1 MSITLSALQKQRYD
15 TAANWTAANP
25 TLLAGE
31 LGIESDTEKIKI
43 GDGSTAWNVL
53 AYLPGSEISAHPI
66 ATADVADSAI
76 TSAKIADGTIVN
88 ADISASAEIAVS
100 KLQDG
105 AARQLLQT
113 DAAGTGV
120 EWASNID
127 VPGTLDVT
135 NAATFDNNVTIQ
147 GDLTVNGTTTTIDT
161 TTLVVEDKNIEMGA
175 VATPTDTTADGG
187 GITLKG
193 ATDKTINWINATDAW
208 TFSEH
213 VNIASG
219 KEYRIAGTSVLSAT
233 TLGAGVTGSSLT
245 SVGTISSG
253 VWNGTAINATYLDSS
268 VVTTADTGTVTSTM
282 IHDGTI
288 VNADINASA
297 AIADTKLSTISTA
310 GKVSNSA
317 TTATDANTANA
328 IVTRDASGNFSAGT
342 ISAALSGNA
351 TSATSAGSATTAGS
365 LTAARTIELTGDIT
379 GSVSTDL
386 SGTASIATSVA
397 AGVIVNAD
405 VSATA
410 AIAGTKISAA
420 FGDQDLTVD
429 TDRLFVDVSEDR
441 VGINCTPEVTLD
453 INATDAVALP
463 HGTELERPS
472 DGGTPANLTGYIR
485 FNTDTSQFEGHNGT
499 AWSSVGGGAQ
509 GGGSDQVFFENDQ
522 TVNDDYEISANKNA
536 MSAGPITI
544 DAGATVTIPSGSR
557 WVIV

>member
-1 MSITLSALQKQRYD
+1 MAATTVQVQMQQRRD
-15 TAANWTAANP
+15 TAAGWTSANP
-25 TLLAGE
+25 TLLSGE
-31 LGIESDTEKIKI
+31 FGVETDTNKVKI
-43 GDGSTAWNVL
+43 GDGSTAWNSL
-53 AYLPGSEISAHPI
+53 AYIPGFSVSAYPI
-66 ATADVADSAI
+66 ATADIANDAV
-76 TSAKIADGTIVN
+76 TSAKLATGSVGADAISNGSITNVE
-88 ADISASAEIAVS
+88 ISASAEIAVS

-105 AARQLLQT
+105 TARQLLQT

-135 NAATFDNNVTIQ
+135 SAATFDNNVTIE

-161 TTLVVEDKNIEMGA
+161 QTLLVEDKNIEMG
-175 VATPTDTTADGG
+175 VVTTPSDATADGG

-193 ATDKTINWINATDAW
+193 TTDKTINWIDATDAW

-219 KEYRIAGTSVLSAT
+219 KEYRIAGTSVLTAD
-233 TLGAGVTGSSLT
+233 TLGSGVVNSSLT
-245 SVGTISSG
+245 SVGTITSG
-253 VWNGTAINATYLDSS
+253 VWNGT
-268 VVTTADTGTVTSTM
+268 
-282 IHDGTI
+282 
-288 VNADINASA
+288 
-297 AIADTKLSTISTA
+297 
-310 GKVSNSA
+310 
-317 TTATDANTANA
+317 
-328 IVTRDASGNFSAGT
+328 
-342 ISAALSGNA
+342 
-351 TSATSAGSATTAGS
+351 
-365 LTAARTIELTGDIT
+365 
-379 GSVSTDL
+379 
-386 SGTASIATSVA
+386 
-397 AGVIVNAD
+397 
-405 VSATA
+405 

-429 TDRLFVDVSEDR
+429 TDRLFVDVSTDR

-463 HGTELERPS
+463 HGTEAQRPA

>member
-1 MSITLSALQKQRYD
+1 MQQRRD
-15 TAANWTAANP
+15 TAAGWTSANP
-25 TLLAGE
+25 TLLSGE
-31 LGIESDTEKIKI
+31 FGVETDTNKVKI
-43 GDGSTAWNVL
+43 GDGSTAWNSL
-53 AYLPGSEISAHPI
+53 AYIPGFSVSAYPI
-66 ATADVADSAI
+66 ATADIANDAV
-76 TSAKIADGTIVN
+76 TSAKLATGSVGADAISNGSITNVE
-88 ADISASAEIAVS
+88 ISASAEIAVS

-105 AARQLLQT
+105 TARQLLQT

-135 NAATFDNNVTIQ
+135 SAATFDNNVTIE

-161 TTLVVEDKNIEMGA
+161 QTLLVEDKNIEMG
-175 VATPTDTTADGG
+175 VVTTPSDATADGG

-193 ATDKTINWINATDAW
+193 TTDKTINWIDATDAW

-219 KEYRIAGTSVLSAT
+219 KEYRIAGTSVLTAD
-233 TLGAGVTGSSLT
+233 TLGSGVVNSSLT
-245 SVGTISSG
+245 SVGTITSG
-253 VWNGTAINATYLDSS
+253 VWNGT
-268 VVTTADTGTVTSTM
+268 
-282 IHDGTI
+282 
-288 VNADINASA
+288 
-297 AIADTKLSTISTA
+297 
-310 GKVSNSA
+310 
-317 TTATDANTANA
+317 
-328 IVTRDASGNFSAGT
+328 
-342 ISAALSGNA
+342 
-351 TSATSAGSATTAGS
+351 
-365 LTAARTIELTGDIT
+365 
-379 GSVSTDL
+379 
-386 SGTASIATSVA
+386 
-397 AGVIVNAD
+397 
-405 VSATA
+405 

-429 TDRLFVDVSEDR
+429 TDRLFVDVSTDR

-463 HGTELERPS
+463 HGTEAQRPA